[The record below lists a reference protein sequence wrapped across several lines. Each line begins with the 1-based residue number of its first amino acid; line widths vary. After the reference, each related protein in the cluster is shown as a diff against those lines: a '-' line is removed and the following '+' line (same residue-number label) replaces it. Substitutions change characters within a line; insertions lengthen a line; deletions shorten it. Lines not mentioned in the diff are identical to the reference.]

1 MALAITT
8 IVLADLIVIGFCVVY
23 LARAEGAVA
32 RRWLAQRDALEE
44 ARAGLGRLVAE
55 AEERAK
61 EFERLLGLREKQLRD
76 LLYRLAEEE
85 ERVRRATRTEPA
97 GDGVRR
103 EVDRLASSG
112 MGPVEVARALS
123 LDPAAVRLMFEL
135 RSRSVSPVRA
145 SGGGRSSRSVLA
157 AEPAGSAGAAE

>member
-1 MALAITT
+1 MTLAIVT

-23 LARAEGAVA
+23 LSRAERAVA
-32 RRWLAQRDALEE
+32 RRWLAQRDALED

-76 LLYRLAEEE
+76 LIYRLAEEE
-85 ERVRRATRTEPA
+85 ERVRRVMRAEPSA
-97 GDGVRR
+97 DAVRH
-103 EVDRLASSG
+103 EIDRLASGG
-112 MGPVEVARALS
+112 MGPVEVARALN

-135 RSRSVSPVRA
+135 RPRSVTPVRA
-145 SGGGRSSRSVLA
+145 PTAQRTGRGAAA
-157 AEPAGSAGAAE
+157 AEPAGAAGPAE